1 MSCTTNSATV
11 TPSMAEE
18 RLSKADMFK
27 IFLAIDRKLIQEA
40 QAFDRKI
47 FGLGAPELIRVDSLI
62 TDIMQADITDADIDE
77 LASGQLSGL
86 GFLKKVVAAV
96 KNTAE
101 KIGNTKV
108 AQTVQK
114 VVEKA
119 AQAAKTV
126 TLAPLRLLVT
136 TALRALKG
144 PVAKAFIYTF
154 IPADSPALQ
163 NPEVKRKREIQIKG
177 LERFRSLF
185 GYQED
190 YLKKH
195 VRNAIVDHYKK
206 TPEAIIHD
214 FANKKETEFNG
225 NIDFGVDEGVSGEPQ
240 LGIDPAT
247 IAAVASIV
255 ATVGG
260 IAIAFKK
267 PNVPNTND
275 WPGGVAPTANGELV
289 YNPNGGIPDQ
299 ANITNDPFYKAGESS
314 EKSFWGS
321 PAGIATIV
329 GGVAVVGGGAY
340 YALS

>member
-1 MSCTTNSATV
+1 MSCTTNSV
-11 TPSMAEE
+11 TPSIAEQ

-47 FGLGAPELIRVDSLI
+47 FGLGAPDLIRVDSLI
-62 TDIMQADITDADIDE
+62 TDIMQAEITDADIEE
-77 LASGQLSGL
+77 LASGQLNGL
-86 GFLKKVVAAV
+86 GFLKKVVSAV

-119 AQAAKTV
+119 ASAAKTV

-136 TALRALKG
+136 TAIKALKG
-144 PVAKAFIYTF
+144 PIAKAFVYSF

-163 NPEVKRKREIQIKG
+163 NPEVKRKREIQIKS
-177 LERFRSLF
+177 LEKFRSLF
-185 GYQED
+185 GYQDD

-206 TPEAIIHD
+206 TPEQIIHD
-214 FANKKETEFNG
+214 FANKKETEFDG
-225 NIDFGVDEGVSGEPQ
+225 NIDFGVDEGVNG
-240 LGIDPAT
+240 LGFVDPAT

-260 IAIAFKK
+260 LAIAFKK
-267 PNVPNTND
+267 PNVPSTND
-275 WPGGVAPTANGELV
+275 WPGGVAPAANGELV
-289 YNPNGGIPDQ
+289 YNPNGGIPDGT
-299 ANITNDPFYKAGESS
+299 NITNDPFYQGDES
-314 EKSFWGS
+314 EKSFWGT
-321 PAGIATIV
+321 PGGIATII
-329 GGVAVVGGGAY
+329 GGVLVVGGGTY
-340 YALS
+340 YALN